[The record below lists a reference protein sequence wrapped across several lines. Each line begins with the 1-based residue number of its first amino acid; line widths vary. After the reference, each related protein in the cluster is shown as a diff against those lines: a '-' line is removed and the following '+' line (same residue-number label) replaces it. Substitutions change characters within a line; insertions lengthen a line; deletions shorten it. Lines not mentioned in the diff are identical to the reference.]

1 MYLRQKKM
9 PSRAFSETWLKS
21 LDKRPPARR
30 TDYSE
35 PGRKGFVLRHWPG
48 GERTFVIRYQRD
60 GKPRVM
66 TLGNFPAMTLEEAH
80 EAHAEARKVLQ
91 RGADPIEE
99 RERQK
104 RVREAA
110 EQVRRR
116 TDAVTI
122 RNVIA
127 EWAWHYARRH
137 RKRPR
142 EAVRL
147 LKAYVGKPLAGK
159 PAGDIRKRDIVLV
172 LDRITARGSRV
183 MANRID
189 ALGKQA
195 FDFAV
200 SRDLL
205 ETSPWVGISRP
216 GGDEQPKERK
226 LTDDEI
232 RAFWNGIEDG
242 AVSRPVRLALKLILV
257 TAQRP
262 GEISGAALA
271 EIDEKARTWTIP
283 PERSKNGKAHM
294 VPLSPLALDLIGQ
307 LHEATAPKKDRDRSP
322 YLLPSVH
329 VVEKAD
335 EPLSV
340 RALSRALRNVID
352 DDGQL
357 FGFEPFTPHDLRRT
371 AASHMTALG
380 IERLHVSKVLNHT
393 DDGVTGKVYDQHD
406 YLPEKKRAL
415 NTWADHVRTI
425 VGGKARKV
433 VPITKARAS

>member
-1 MYLRQKKM
+1 M
-9 PSRAFSETWLKS
+9 PSRTFSPTWLKS
-21 LDKRPPARR
+21 LEKKPPKER

-35 PGRKGFVLRHWPG
+35 PGRKGFMLRHWPG
-48 GERTFVIRYQRD
+48 GERTFVVRYQRD

-66 TLGNFPAMTLEEAH
+66 TLGNFPAMTLDEAH
-80 EAHAEARKVLQ
+80 DAHAEARRLLQ
-91 RGADPIEE
+91 KGIDPIEE

-104 RVREAA
+104 RAQEAV
-110 EQVRRR
+110 EQRRKH
-116 TDAVTI
+116 TEAVTV

-147 LKAYVGKPLAGK
+147 LKVYVAKPLAGK
-159 PAGDIRKRDIVLV
+159 PANEIRKRDIVLV
-172 LDRITARGSRV
+172 LDRITSRGSRV

-189 ALGKQA
+189 ALGRQA
-195 FDFAV
+195 FGFAV

-232 RAFWNGIEDG
+232 RAFWNGVEDA
-242 AVSRPVRLALKLILV
+242 AVSKPVRLALKLILA

-262 GEISGAALA
+262 GEIAGAELA
-271 EIDEKARTWTIP
+271 EFDEKARIWAIP
-283 PERSKNGKAHM
+283 PERSKNGKEHA
-294 VPLSPLALDLIGQ
+294 VPLSDLAVDLFEQ
-307 LHEATAPKKDRDRSP
+307 LREATAPKKDRKRSP
-322 YLLPSVH
+322 FLLPSVH
-329 VVEKAD
+329 TIRKAD

-340 RALSRALRNVID
+340 RALSRALRNCID

-380 IERLHVSKVLNHT
+380 VDRLHVSKVLNHT

-406 YLPEKKRAL
+406 YMPEKRRAL
-415 NTWADHVRTI
+415 AVWADHLGAV
-425 VGGKARKV
+425 VSGKRKKV
-433 VPITKARAS
+433 VPIRNAKAARARPA